1 MKSELNLTLAK
12 LMNPRM
18 NVGLMMLYSLLGH
31 LKGPTV
37 KPRDVREQVDKL
49 VKERKVSKQSISNA
63 AIRLEDAK
71 LIERE
76 EGYSVNYG
84 YLASVLLH
92 TVINLTQ
99 RIEDLEDEVA
109 DLRSEMTAP

>member
-1 MKSELNLTLAK
+1 
-12 LMNPRM
+12 M
-18 NVGLMMLYSLLGH
+18 NVGLMMLYSLLGPIR
-31 LKGPTV
+31 GPIV
-37 KPRDVREQVDKL
+37 KPKDVREQVDEL

-63 AIRLEDAK
+63 AIRLEDAN
-71 LIERE
+71 LLCRE

-92 TVINLTQ
+92 SVINLTQ

-109 DLRSEMTAP
+109 ELRSELTST